1 MTCLKRGLTVCDLP
15 PQKMS
20 EIKNRSLSSKLMLH
34 LCVSPTVQQ
43 SFGGA
48 AVSRDA
54 STDVPPALQQR
65 ALQPESSTPAHR
77 HEPEDRWEHT
87 HTHTRAY
94 ISLLRD
100 RKDRSLHTHS
110 QPSLLLLNSCRHTE
124 LHTFK
129 RPLIDMYTHTSKHR
143 HTPDSCWIVPEV
155 LVHTHTHT
163 QRRIC
168 AVDTS
173 FITSTQMHHAHTSG
187 VSFYTQECRITN
199 VI

>member
-1 MTCLKRGLTVCDLP
+1 
-15 PQKMS
+15 
-20 EIKNRSLSSKLMLH
+20 MLH
-34 LCVSPTVQQ
+34 LCVSSTVQQ

-54 STDVPPALQQR
+54 STDVPPALQQW
-65 ALQPESSTPAHR
+65 ALQPEPSTPAHR

-87 HTHTRAY
+87 HTHTHLHTNTH
-94 ISLLRD
+94 ISPLRD

-155 LVHTHTHT
+155 LVHTHSDVFVLSTLHLSHWHKCNAHT
-163 QRRIC
+163 QL
-168 AVDTS
+168 
-173 FITSTQMHHAHTSG
+173 
-187 VSFYTQECRITN
+187 VSHFTHKN
-199 VI
+199 VV

>member
-1 MTCLKRGLTVCDLP
+1 
-15 PQKMS
+15 
-20 EIKNRSLSSKLMLH
+20 MLH
-34 LCVSPTVQQ
+34 LCVSSTVQQ

-87 HTHTRAY
+87 HTRAH

-155 LVHTHTHT
+155 LVHTHTRSDVFVLSTLHLSHRHKCNTHT
-163 QRRIC
+163 Q
-168 AVDTS
+168 AVSRFT
-173 FITSTQMHHAHTSG
+173 HK
-187 VSFYTQECRITN
+187 N
-199 VI
+199 VV

>member
-1 MTCLKRGLTVCDLP
+1 
-15 PQKMS
+15 MS
-20 EIKNRSLSSKLMLH
+20 RQQSNK
-34 LCVSPTVQQ
+34 VSVVQQ
-43 SFGGA
+43 SHGMHPLTSLLPYSNEHF
-48 AVSRDA
+48 SP
-54 STDVPPALQQR
+54 SPPHLPTDMSQKTG
-65 ALQPESSTPAHR
+65 EN
-77 HEPEDRWEHT
+77 T

-173 FITSTQMHHAHTSG
+173 FITSTQMQHAHTSG